1 MGADDLIDIPVAAAA
16 LEAEG
21 DLIRRALHGLHDLHG
36 VGVVAHEDEV
46 FAPVLLE
53 DGQHVGQLPGLQRHE
68 NEVVAVVRGQRVD
81 GGHPIHRGAALRPV
95 ADDEAPLVEPLLPL
109 APRQHGDDILFV
121 LQQTV
126 GQLTARLHHR
136 PVSSSLPAS
145 LYRPLS
151 GAGSHQ
157 CFKNEKNPFFSY
169 GFSSAPVTV

>member
-53 DGQHVGQLPGLQRHE
+53 DGQHVGQLPGLHRHE

-95 ADDEAPLVEPLLPL
+95 APLVEPLLPL

-126 GQLTARLHHR
+126 GQLTALHTCTIDQYPHLC
-136 PVSSSLPAS
+136 LPP
-145 LYRPLS
+145 YIGPTP